1 MTRPAAPLPIGAL
14 VAGLVML
21 VAAGCS
27 VGSSPTGPRAT
38 RTGGVPC
45 PTRKQIT
52 AFVTTA
58 FGDQA
63 ADPRFGDAAC
73 EGGWAAGTVTL
84 KGGLEGR
91 IALRYADRVWTP
103 VLVGG
108 ASGPCPPSVRSAP
121 EPVLT
126 VLGC

>member
-1 MTRPAAPLPIGAL
+1 MRPATALLAAVLTAGLATTGLGACSGGSASPTRPSASQP
-14 VAGLVML
+14 AGV
-21 VAAGCS
+21 V
-27 VGSSPTGPRAT
+27 
-38 RTGGVPC
+38 C
-45 PTRKQIT
+45 PTARQIT
-52 AFVTTA
+52 GFVTTA

-63 ADPRFGDAAC
+63 ANPRFGDSAC

-91 IALRYADRVWTP
+91 IALRWSDATWTP

-108 ASGPCPPSVRSAP
+108 AAGPCPATVRTAP
-121 EPVLT
+121 ASVLT